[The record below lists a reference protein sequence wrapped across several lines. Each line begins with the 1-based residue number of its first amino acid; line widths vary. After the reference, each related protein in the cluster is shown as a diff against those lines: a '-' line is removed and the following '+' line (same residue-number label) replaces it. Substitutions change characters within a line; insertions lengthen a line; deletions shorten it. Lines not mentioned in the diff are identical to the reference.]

1 MLRQTDSIDPHIPIC
16 PEGSAD
22 AEEQEDA
29 HGGEQGNVCYE
40 SVHGPS
46 HLPGIAYAE
55 KEQAN
60 RDLHEREGDER
71 LYPIGPA
78 DNLEQPSLRS
88 SQVVFV
94 PPQSHENFRR
104 DQASANDRRQLSKVT
119 RSVPVRNGCGPL
131 VAMEAVPYHGCDC
144 DIIISLQIVRK
155 S

>member
-16 PEGSAD
+16 SERSAD
-22 AEEQEDA
+22 AQEEEDA
-29 HGGEQGNVCYE
+29 DGGEQGNVCYE
-40 SVHGPS
+40 SVHGSS
-46 HLPGIAYAE
+46 HLPGVAYTE

-88 SQVVFV
+88 SQVVLV
-94 PPQSHENFRR
+94 PSQSHENFRR
-104 DQASANDRRQLSKVT
+104 DQASANDRRQLIKVT
-119 RSVPVRNGCGPL
+119 RSVPVRKGYGSL
-131 VAMEAVPYHGCDC
+131 VAMEAGPYHGGDC
-144 DIIISLQIVRK
+144 DIIVSLQIVRK